1 MQAAVL
7 SFINTLVMSEKMLGQ
22 RIAIRNALEEMNFS
36 KVLWAVRKLWK
47 LHIVHPGC
55 TAAIFTSCY
64 ASLNNLSILK
74 PFNII
79 N

>member
-36 KVLWAVRKLWK
+36 KVLWAVRKLWE

-55 TAAIFTSCY
+55 TAVFMRQAT
-64 ASLNNLSILK
+64 
-74 PFNII
+74 NIHFLLRFPL
-79 N
+79 